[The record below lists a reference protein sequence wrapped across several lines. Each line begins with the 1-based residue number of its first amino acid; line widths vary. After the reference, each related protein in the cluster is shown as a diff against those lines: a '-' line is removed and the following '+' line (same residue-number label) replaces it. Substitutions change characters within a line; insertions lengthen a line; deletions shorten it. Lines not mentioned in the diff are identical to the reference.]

1 MRTPAAGTR
10 EGRGIQRGVAGVE
23 RAMKIPPRFL
33 PPSRRPGRLALR
45 RALVAFTVLTAA
57 QLLGVGSGLSA
68 QLFQGRVLEEGEGI
82 LVQEAWVELLGEGGI
97 SLLRTLTDQQGAFTL
112 QAPAPG
118 EYRLRAS
125 RSGYTFRLTDPL
137 TVEGGE
143 TERVFLS
150 LALRPFVLDS
160 LVVAG
165 ERRPGARSTGQ
176 AKFLERSQSGGAFLD
191 ASRMAGTA
199 SGSLADVVLSV
210 EGFQRGEAGVLRS
223 DRGEGC
229 LMLFLNDFAVQGLSL
244 DEIPPGQVM
253 GMEVYRESSLVP
265 GELRGQSGRCAAV
278 NVWLQGAW

>member
-1 MRTPAAGTR
+1 MGADNG
-10 EGRGIQRGVAGVE
+10 GRGIQRGVAGVE
-23 RAMKIPPRFL
+23 GAMKILPCVHLPVRPRL
-33 PPSRRPGRLALR
+33 RLASL
-45 RALVAFTVLTAA
+45 RALAAFALLTSA

-68 QLFQGRVLEEGEGI
+68 QQVQGRVLEEGEGI
-82 LVQEAWVELLGEGGI
+82 LVHEAWVELLGDGGI
-97 SLLRTLTDQQGAFTL
+97 SLLRTLTDEQGAFTL

-137 TVEGGE
+137 TLERGA

-176 AKFLERSQSGGAFLD
+176 AKFLERAGSGGVFLD
-191 ASRMAGTA
+191 AARIAGAA
-199 SGSLADVVLSV
+199 SGSLSDVVLGV
-210 EGFQRGEAGVLRS
+210 EGFQRGEAGALRS

-229 LMLFLNDFAVQGLSL
+229 LMLFLNDFAVQALSL